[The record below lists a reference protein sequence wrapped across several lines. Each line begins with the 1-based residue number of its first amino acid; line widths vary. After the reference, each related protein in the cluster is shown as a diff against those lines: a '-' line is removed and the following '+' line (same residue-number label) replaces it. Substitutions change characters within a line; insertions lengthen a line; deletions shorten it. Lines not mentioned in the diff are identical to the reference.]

1 MMTIQQKMYETTVK
15 AVGGRSGYVESAAPV
30 FSQKI
35 STPREMGGA
44 GGEGTNPEQLFAAGY
59 SACFDSALNMVA
71 RQSRIKIEGSEVTAT
86 VSFGKVED
94 GGFGI
99 GVKLDVLVKGV
110 DHDTAVTLVN
120 GAHAACP
127 YSRATRGNIA
137 VEINVLEEEHSFG
150 GGY

>member
-15 AVGGRSGYVESAAPV
+15 AVGGRDGYVESASPV
-30 FSQKI
+30 FSHKI

-59 SACFDSALNMVA
+59 AACFDSALNMVA
-71 RQSRIKIEGSEVTAT
+71 RMSRTKIEGSEVTAT

-99 GVKLDVLVKGV
+99 GVKLAVLVSGV
-110 DHDTAVTLVN
+110 DRETAEKLVE

-137 VEINVLEEEHSFG
+137 VEIEVL
-150 GGY
+150 

>member
-1 MMTIQQKMYETTVK
+1 MMNIQQKMYETKVK
-15 AVGGRSGYVESAAPV
+15 AVGGRNGYIESESP
-30 FSQKI
+30 QLRLEI

-71 RQSRIKIEGSEVTAT
+71 RMGKVKIEGSEVTAT

-99 GVKLDVLVKGV
+99 AVKLDVRVLGV
-110 DHDTAVTLVN
+110 DHETAVSLVEA
-120 GAHAACP
+120 AHGACP

-137 VEINVLEEEHSFG
+137 VELNVL
-150 GGY
+150 

>member
-1 MMTIQQKMYETTVK
+1 
-15 AVGGRSGYVESAAPV
+15 
-30 FSQKI
+30 
-35 STPREMGGA
+35 MGGP

-59 SACFDSALNMVA
+59 SACFDSALNLVA
-71 RQSRIKIEGSEVTAT
+71 RQKRIKIEGSEVTAT
-86 VSFGKVED
+86 VSFGKTED

-99 GVKLDVLVKGV
+99 AVVLSVHVKGV
-110 DHDTAVTLVN
+110 DYETAVSLAE

-137 VEINVLEEEHSFG
+137 VDINVIKKHSIG

>member
-15 AVGGRSGYVESAAPV
+15 AVGGRSGYVESSSPELRLE
-30 FSQKI
+30 I

-71 RQSRIKIEGSEVTAT
+71 RIGKVKIEGSEVTAT

-99 GVKLDVLVKGV
+99 AVKLDVLVKGV
-110 DHDTAVTLVN
+110 DRETAEKLVE

-137 VEINVLEEEHSFG
+137 VELNVL
-150 GGY
+150 